1 MATYT
6 DQQILDA
13 ARQALIDVLAGKR
26 VRVNDGQAE
35 REVGSE
41 DADKIQKII
50 DTYEQRVAA
59 SSARASGL
67 PTFGGLRFSR
77 ARLDGC

>member
-26 VRVNDGQAE
+26 VRVSDGQTE

-41 DADKIQKII
+41 DAEQIQKLIS
-50 DTYEQRVAA
+50 TYEQRIAA
-59 SSARASGL
+59 SASRAAGL
-67 PTFGGLRFSR
+67 PTFGGLRFSV
-77 ARLDGC
+77 ARLDGR

>member
-26 VRVNDGQAE
+26 VRFNDGQTE

-41 DADKIQKII
+41 DAEQIQKLIN
-50 DTYEQRVAA
+50 TYEQRVAGSA
-59 SSARASGL
+59 ARAAGV
-67 PTFGGLRFSR
+67 PTFGGLRFSV
-77 ARLDGC
+77 ARLDGR

>member
-26 VRVNDGQAE
+26 VRVSDGQTE

-41 DADKIQKII
+41 DAEQIQKLINV
-50 DTYEQRVAA
+50 YEQRVAA
-59 SSARASGL
+59 GAATAARL
-67 PTFGGLRFSR
+67 PTFGGLRFSV
-77 ARLDGC
+77 ARLDGQ

>member
-13 ARQALIDVLAGKR
+13 AKQALIDVLAGKR
-26 VRVNDGQAE
+26 VRVNDGQTE

-41 DADKIQKII
+41 DIDKIQKLV
-50 DTYEQRVAA
+50 DTYQARVDGAA
-59 SSARASGL
+59 AHRAGL
-67 PTFGGLRFSR
+67 QTFGGLRFSR
-77 ARLDGC
+77 ARLDGR

>member
-13 ARQALIDVLAGKR
+13 ARQALIDALAGKR
-26 VRVNDGQAE
+26 VRFNDGQSE

-41 DADKIQKII
+41 DIDKIQAVISM
-50 DTYEQRVAA
+50 YEQRVAGSAA
-59 SSARASGL
+59 SAARV
-67 PTFGGLRFSR
+67 PTFGGLRFSV
-77 ARLDGC
+77 ARLDGR